1 MNHHQIDFINNIV
14 QSYLIQT
21 IMIIITIP
29 TINYNI
35 LYILSMK
42 LKIDS

>member
-42 LKIDS
+42 LKIDC